1 VYKLRGFSKF
11 SMGDWKLLRRDTVEH
26 FEERESEDELDVVE
40 ETELLRGGAEV
51 LRRGGGRWHTRP
63 RRLQSP
69 QTGCASS
76 HFLRLER
83 DQ

>member
-1 VYKLRGFSKF
+1 
-11 SMGDWKLLRRDTVEH
+11 MGDWKLLRRDTAEHVE
-26 FEERESEDELDVVE
+26 EWESEEELDVVE
-40 ETELLRGGAEV
+40 ETELLRGEAEV

-76 HFLRLER
+76 HFLRLEKNR
-83 DQ
+83 